1 MPLDPRR
8 VLADFLAAADYY
20 DPVDLAPI
28 LDRECSARVR
38 RAERQLETLR
48 GIQDGLDAIRLDR
61 RLRELMPPGPV
72 SVRPSR
78 FFSTGSAPNGA

>member
-20 DPVDLAPI
+20 DPVDLAAI

-48 GIQDGLDAIRLDR
+48 RIQDGLDAIRLDR
-61 RLRELMPPGPV
+61 RLREIEE
-72 SVRPSR
+72 
-78 FFSTGSAPNGA
+78 F

>member
-8 VLADFLAAADYY
+8 VQAVFLEAADYH
-20 DPVDLAPI
+20 DPVDLATI

-48 GIQDGLDAIRLDR
+48 RIEDGLDAIRLDR
-61 RLRELMPPGPV
+61 RLREIQE
-72 SVRPSR
+72 
-78 FFSTGSAPNGA
+78 F